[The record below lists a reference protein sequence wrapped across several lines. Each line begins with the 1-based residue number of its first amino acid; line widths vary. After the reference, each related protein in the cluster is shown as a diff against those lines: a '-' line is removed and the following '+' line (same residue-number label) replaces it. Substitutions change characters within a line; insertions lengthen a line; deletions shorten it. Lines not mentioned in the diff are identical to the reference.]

1 MMEGKI
7 SGLREAVIR
16 LNISGPECSQ
26 EIEAVLDTGFNG
38 FLTLTRPVGQALG
51 LLARGSRRA
60 TLADGSIVALDVYR
74 ATVQWNGQKRRV
86 LVLQAEGGSL
96 VGMSLLYGNRV
107 VLDVVEGGDVLIEP
121 LPRTH

>member
-1 MMEGKI
+1 
-7 SGLREAVIR
+7 
-16 LNISGPECSQ
+16 
-26 EIEAVLDTGFNG
+26 VLDTGFNG
-38 FLTLTRPVGQALG
+38 FFTLSRPVVQALG

-96 VGMSLLYGNRV
+96 VGTSLPYGSRV
-107 VLDVVEGGDVLIEP
+107 VLGVVEGGLTCGSGMMRSSVRPLVRVPAQRSVL
-121 LPRTH
+121 RGRARRSA